1 MEQKVNQGG
10 KMQKLKTVIATLI
23 VVIPIGVAAKVV
35 VAKIIKS
42 IHKRWKDADLFR
54 GLEGE

>member
-1 MEQKVNQGG
+1 
-10 KMQKLKTVIATLI
+10 MQKLKTVIATLI